1 MSQDTHSAEPEKEG
15 VKVHIKKAVAVLGAS
30 ALTLGLAAC
39 GSDSADNAADGGNGG
54 DNYILV
60 NGSEPQRPLLP
71 GDTNETGGGRI
82 TDVLYAGLTYYDKD
96 GESHNELAES
106 IEPEGEKSYRVTLKD
121 TKWADGTPVTA
132 NDFVD
137 AWNYV
142 VENSLLGAYHFEPI
156 KGYEEGKTLEGLEV
170 VDDKTFTI
178 ELAQPEADFPN
189 RLGYASYYPLHPSA
203 YDDFDA
209 YGENPISNGPY
220 KLAGDD
226 AWQHDVQISL
236 VKNEDYQGGR
246 QAQNAGL
253 DIIFYA
259 TQDAAYADLQGN
271 KVDVIVAAKG
281 GGSEAKTK
289 FAMLNPSD
297 SIVDWVL
304 KTVPTMGAGW
314 CPPGMLGIGIGG
326 TAEKAAV
333 MAKEVLMEPIDIHE
347 LKARGPQN
355 RIEELRL
362 ELFEKVNQLG
372 IGAQGLGG
380 LTTVLD
386 VKIMDYPTHAASLP
400 VCMIPNCAATR
411 HAHFVLDGSGPAS
424 LEAPPLDAYPEIVW
438 EAGPSA
444 RRVDLDSIT
453 PEEVQ
458 SWKPGETIL
467 LNGKMLTGRDAAH
480 KRMVDMLNKGEE
492 LPVDLKGRFIYYV
505 GPVDPVGD
513 EVVGPAG
520 PTTATRMDK
529 FTRQI
534 LESTGLLGMIGKSE
548 RGPIAIEAIKDNKA
562 VYLMAVGG
570 AAYLVAQAIKK
581 SKVLAFAE
589 LGMEAIY
596 EFEVKDMPVTVAV
609 DTNGE
614 SVHITGP
621 AIWQKKIA
629 DSLAVEVQ

>member
-1 MSQDTHSAEPEKEG
+1 MTSIKQDDLVQSVADALQYISYYHPVDYIKSLAAAYEREESPAAKDAMAQILINSRMCAEGHRPICQDTGIVTVFLEVGMDLRWEGFTGSLEDAVNEG
-15 VKVHIKKAVAVLGAS
+15 VRRAYHHPDNRLRASVLADPAGRRLNTKDNTPAVINVK
-30 ALTLGLAAC
+30 
-39 GSDSADNAADGGNGG
+39 
-54 DNYILV
+54 IV
-60 NGSEPQRPLLP
+60 P
-71 GDTNETGGGRI
+71 GD
-82 TDVLYAGLTYYDKD
+82 
-96 GESHNELAES
+96 
-106 IEPEGEKSYRVTLKD
+106 
-121 TKWADGTPVTA
+121 
-132 NDFVD
+132 
-137 AWNYV
+137 
-142 VENSLLGAYHFEPI
+142 
-156 KGYEEGKTLEGLEV
+156 
-170 VDDKTFTI
+170 
-178 ELAQPEADFPN
+178 
-189 RLGYASYYPLHPSA
+189 
-203 YDDFDA
+203 
-209 YGENPISNGPY
+209 
-220 KLAGDD
+220 KL
-226 AWQHDVQISL
+226 
-236 VKNEDYQGGR
+236 
-246 QAQNAGL
+246 
-253 DIIFYA
+253 
-259 TQDAAYADLQGN
+259 
-271 KVDVIVAAKG
+271 DVIVAAKG
-281 GGSEAKTK
+281 GGSEAKSK

-304 KTVPTMGAGW
+304 RTVPTMGAGW

-326 TAEKAAV
+326 TAEKA
-333 MAKEVLMEPIDIHE
+333 MLLAKESLMEHIDIQE
-347 LKARGPQN
+347 LIARGPSN

-362 ELFEKVNQLG
+362 ELYEKVNALG

-386 VKIMDYPTHAASLP
+386 IKIRDYPTHAANLP
-400 VCMIPNCAATR
+400 VAMIPNCAATR

-444 RRVDLDSIT
+444 RRVNLDTLT

-458 SWKPGETIL
+458 SWKPGETVL

-480 KRMVDMLNKGEE
+480 KRMVEMLNKGET

-534 LESTGLLGMIGKSE
+534 LEQTGLLGMIGKSE
-548 RGPIAIEAIKDNKA
+548 RGPTAIEAIKDNKA

-581 SKVLAFAE
+581 SQVLAFAE

-609 DTNGE
+609 DSKGE

-621 AIWQKKIA
+621 AIWQQKISE
-629 DSLAVEVQ
+629 SLAVEVQ